1 MYWVKHKIIE
11 IFKFN
16 RYLIAVGLE
25 SGEVL
30 LYTWKLTDKGSNSG
44 WIQIIHLDQQYP
56 FLGD

>member
-25 SGEVL
+25 SGEIL
-30 LYTWKLTDKGSNSG
+30 LYAWKLTDKGSTG
-44 WIQIIHLDQQYP
+44 IIHQKI
-56 FLGD
+56 

>member
-25 SGEVL
+25 SGEIL
-30 LYTWKLTDKGSNSG
+30 LYAWKLTDRAVYVKCVSF
-44 WIQIIHLDQQYP
+44 IQIM
-56 FLGD
+56 